1 MIKQERKLFLNVGKS
16 ESGKAWH
23 PRLEGDRDAM
33 TISQRHNLPEL
44 LGRVLAG
51 RGIIDDTVETFLNPT
66 LKALMPAP
74 SSLQDMESG
83 SERIASAITSGEK
96 MAVIGDYDVDGAT
109 SSALLLQFFRA
120 CGSDADVHIPDRLK
134 EGYGPSVL
142 AIEKLA
148 KNGAKLLITVD
159 CGIAAHDPLE
169 HAATLGLDVV
179 IIDHHQ
185 AGEDL
190 PKAAAVVNPNRQD
203 DISGQGNLAAV
214 GVAFLMVATIAR
226 NLRNSGWFDET
237 RLAPDL
243 LSWLDIVA
251 LGTVCDMVPLT
262 GLNRAFVKQGLK
274 VMGNRTNP
282 GLARLCDVARL
293 SRRPDTF
300 SLGFT
305 LGPRINAAG
314 RLGQS
319 NLGLR
324 LLTTKDTGEA
334 AEIAANLERLNRE
347 RQDIEI
353 NTVDQ
358 AVLQAE
364 RALGEQSKLPV
375 IVAAGEGWHPGVL
388 GLVASRLKE
397 RFGRPAIAIGY
408 GKDQPLATGSG
419 RSISNVD
426 LGTAI
431 RHAVENGI
439 LLKGG
444 GHAMAAGLTIER
456 DKLGELRAFL
466 EEKLGAASTESQAGA
481 CLEIDGALVASGAN
495 LELISL
501 LEAAGPYGIG
511 NPNPVF
517 VFPAHRVVYADL
529 AGKDHVRCTL
539 QAGDGARL
547 KAIAFRAVGTDMGE
561 LLLSERQM
569 PLHIAGRIS
578 ANDWGGKRTP
588 QLIIDD
594 VARPERAGA

>member
-1 MIKQERKLFLNVGKS
+1 MNKSSNTRRLFLNIGKS
-16 ESGKAWH
+16 VTGKAWH
-23 PRLEGDRDAM
+23 PRLENDRDALA
-33 TISQRHNLPEL
+33 IAQRHELPEL

-51 RGIIDDTVETFLNPT
+51 RGVGIETVGDFLKPT

-74 SSLQDMESG
+74 ASLQDLERG
-83 SERIASAITSGEK
+83 AERISNAITNGEK
-96 MAVIGDYDVDGAT
+96 LAIIGDYDVDGAT
-109 SSALLLQFFRA
+109 SSALLLQFLRS

-134 EGYGPSVL
+134 EGYGPSKE

-148 KNGAKLLITVD
+148 NAGANLLITVD

-169 HAATLGLDVV
+169 YAASLGLEVV

-190 PKAAAVVNPNRQD
+190 PKATAVINPNRQD
-203 DISGQGNLAAV
+203 DLSGQGNLAAV

-226 NLRNSGWFDET
+226 NLRESGWFSGD
-237 RLAPDL
+237 RPAPDL

-274 VMGNRTNP
+274 VMGNRTNA

-293 SRRPDTF
+293 SRRPDAF

-324 LLTTKDTGEA
+324 LLTSNDAGET

-353 NTVDQ
+353 RTVDQ

-364 RALGEQSKLPV
+364 RALGESAQLPV
-375 IVAAGEGWHPGVL
+375 IIVAGEGWHPGVL

-397 RFGRPAIAIGY
+397 RFGRPAIALGY
-408 GKDQPLATGSG
+408 GADQDQATGSG
-419 RSISNVD
+419 RSITNVD

-431 RHAVENGI
+431 RRAVESGI
-439 LLKGG
+439 ALKGG
-444 GHAMAAGLTIER
+444 GHAMAAGLTIDR
-456 DKLGELRAFL
+456 SKLGQLRAFL
-466 EEKLGAASTESQAGA
+466 EEALAEDSAGAQAGA
-481 CLEIDGALVASGAN
+481 CLEIDGALAAGGAT
-495 LELISL
+495 LDLISL
-501 LEAAGPYGIG
+501 LETAGPYGIG

-547 KAIAFRAVGTDMGE
+547 KAIAFRAVGTDLGE

-569 PLHIAGRIS
+569 PLHVAGRIS

-588 QLIIDD
+588 QLLIDD
-594 VARPERAGA
+594 VARAD